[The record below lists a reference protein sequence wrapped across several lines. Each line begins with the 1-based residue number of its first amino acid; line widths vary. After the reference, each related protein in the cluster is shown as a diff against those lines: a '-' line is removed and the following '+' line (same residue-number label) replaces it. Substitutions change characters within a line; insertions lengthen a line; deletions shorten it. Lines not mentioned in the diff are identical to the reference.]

1 MSKSESSSTSGG
13 SGGIMNSMKA
23 AMQQTGLIGHR
34 HHQHHTSNTTTNGTT
49 TKVKDGS
56 AHPHGGSDAQVNI
69 LNINMQY
76 HSVFIY
82 IFILSFSVLSYG
94 DCSTSRRCFEISND

>member
-1 MSKSESSSTSGG
+1 MIKSESSSTSGG

-69 LNINMQY
+69 LNIYTLLFCIHINFY
-76 HSVFIY
+76 FV
-82 IFILSFSVLSYG
+82 LFS
-94 DCSTSRRCFEISND
+94 TIIR